1 MILHPLDSS
10 DNKIIRSLRRF
21 MTSHT
26 AREKNGRT
34 VVEGRRMVAE
44 ALSSGVPFRQVVYS
58 TRVLQDVDGKNLIAR
73 LQAQSV
79 PLLYVTDRLMDE
91 ISGVETPQ
99 GVVGIVS
106 WMVGDRD
113 TFPLPAT
120 GPALFVVAEGIQDPG
135 NLGTL
140 IRAAQAAGAHGVG
153 VTKGTVEVMN
163 PKTLRSCAGSIFRIP
178 VFRLPLEWT
187 DKAVAQGLAVYSTQ
201 IADGSPYDQEDW
213 TKPVVVVLGNE
224 GNGLA
229 EVPGAKPISVP
240 MVPTANS
247 LNVAIAGSVI
257 LFHAASQRRAHG
269 LLPTPPHM
277 V

>member
-1 MILHPLDSS
+1 MA
-10 DNKIIRSLRRF
+10 
-21 MTSHT
+21 SHG
-26 AREKNGRT
+26 AREKTGRT
-34 VVEGRRMVAE
+34 VLEGRRMVAE
-44 ALSSGVPFRQVVYS
+44 ALSSGVSFRQVVYS
-58 TRVLQDVDGKNLIAR
+58 ARLLQDVEGKNLIAR
-73 LQAQSV
+73 LQAASIQM
-79 PLLYVTDRLMDE
+79 LYVTDRLMDE
-91 ISGVETPQ
+91 ISGVEAPQ
-99 GVVGIVS
+99 GVMGVVS
-106 WMVGDRD
+106 WAIGERD
-113 TFPLPAT
+113 AFPLPHG
-120 GPALFVVAEGIQDPG
+120 GPALFVVAEEIQDPG

-178 VFRLPLEWT
+178 VFRLSSGWIDAAL
-187 DKAVAQGLAVYSTQ
+187 AQGLAVYSTVV
-201 IADGSPYDQEDW
+201 AEGRPYDQEDW
-213 TKPVVVVLGNE
+213 TQSVVVVLGNE
-224 GNGLA
+224 GSGLA

-257 LFHAASQRRAHG
+257 LFHAASQRRSHG